1 MIGTREQHE
10 AARAELLAREKEHMR
25 RGDELARQR
34 RELPWVPVEE
44 DYVFQ
49 TTEGERTLTDLFEGR
64 SQLLVYHFMF
74 TPEDEEGCVGC
85 SFLSDHLDGPEPH
98 VNARD
103 ITLKVVSRGN
113 LDDLQ
118 ADRERM
124 GWKFDWVSS
133 QGTSFNRDIGAT
145 TDAGEVP
152 GLQRLRPPGRGRLP
166 HLLELGPRLRDHR
179 RRLPPDRPVAQGAPG
194 GGPGAGGLRWW
205 RRHDEYEG
213 VVA

>member
-10 AARAELLAREKEHMR
+10 KARAELLVREKEHMR
-25 RGDELARQR
+25 RGDDLARQR

-44 DYVFQ
+44 EYVFE
-49 TTEGERTLTDLFEGR
+49 TTVGERTLADLFEGR

-85 SFLSDHLDGPEPH
+85 SFLSDHLDGPGPH

-103 ITLKVVSRGN
+103 ITMKVVSRGN

-118 ADRERM
+118 AYRERM
-124 GWKFDWVSS
+124 GWEFDWVSS
-133 QGTSFNRDIGAT
+133 QGTSFNRDLGAT
-145 TDAGEVP
+145 TDGGEQPGFSLFALEDGVVHHTYSTWDRGCEIIDGAYHLIDLSPKGRQEEGLAQAGW
-152 GLQRLRPPGRGRLP
+152 
-166 HLLELGPRLRDHR
+166 
-179 RRLPPDRPVAQGAPG
+179 
-194 GGPGAGGLRWW
+194 WW

>member
-10 AARAELLAREKEHMR
+10 AARADLLEREKEHMR
-25 RGDELARQR
+25 QGDELARQR
-34 RELPWVPVEE
+34 RELPWVPVEQ

-49 TTEGERTLTDLFEGR
+49 TTAGERTLADLFEGR

-74 TPEDEEGCVGC
+74 TPEDEAGCVGC

-118 ADRERM
+118 AYRERM
-124 GWKFDWVSS
+124 GWQFDWVSS
-133 QGTSFNRDIGAT
+133 EGTSFNRDLGAT
-145 TDAGEVP
+145 TDARRAA
-152 GLQRLRPPGRGRLP
+152 GLQPVRARGRGRAP

-194 GGPGAGGLRWW
+194 GGRPAGSWW
-205 RRHDEYEG
+205 RRHDEYERAP
-213 VVA
+213 VA